1 MADRRNEKI
10 PRPHGTLL
18 NGNTQH
24 FLEYCAGGDT
34 TCMVEIRRNS
44 YVSAESIEGH
54 DKLAQLAEDDAQARA
69 YFQALDWNEKT
80 GRYILTGP
88 LAKERVFIDDPA
100 YDPSVYTLT
109 AEEEA
114 DEQYWRELSEAAER
128 GELMPSGRPHFV
140 ARAERNEA
148 GTWTVDVPEVGVS
161 QVEDL
166 AEAKPDMV
174 SAMANRTGTH
184 IEADDLSVRPYYRVV
199 VHARAWS
206 GGWELIFDNEQA
218 TQVSELDFAEQQV
231 RDFLDTV
238 EPELDHSD
246 VDVEIVIHNGSQ

>member
-1 MADRRNEKI
+1 
-10 PRPHGTLL
+10 
-18 NGNTQH
+18 
-24 FLEYCAGGDT
+24 
-34 TCMVEIRRNS
+34 
-44 YVSAESIEGH
+44 
-54 DKLAQLAEDDAQARA
+54 
-69 YFQALDWNEKT
+69 
-80 GRYILTGP
+80 
-88 LAKERVFIDDPA
+88 
-100 YDPSVYTLT
+100 
-109 AEEEA
+109 
-114 DEQYWRELSEAAER
+114 
-128 GELMPSGRPHFV
+128 MPSGRPHFV

-199 VHARAWS
+199 VQARAWA
-206 GGWELIFDNEQA
+206 GGWELILDDEQA